1 MKWILSYRFTGE
13 DPKELEP
20 ILQTIHD
27 GLLKLGFSEVFCSLF
42 LEEFFNE
49 KKYTIEQRYD
59 YCLDAQNDK
68 DTFVAFLRSEA
79 QSTGVKK
86 EFSKALELNQKIIL
100 IIKQWIEQ
108 FHPEIV
114 EAAWS
119 SVIRFKTTEEL
130 SHILSPDNIETSHIF
145 SK

>member
-1 MKWILSYRFTGE
+1 LSYRFTGE

-100 IIKQWIEQ
+100 IIKQ
-108 FHPEIV
+108 
-114 EAAWS
+114 
-119 SVIRFKTTEEL
+119 
-130 SHILSPDNIETSHIF
+130 
-145 SK
+145 